1 MSLLSLPN
9 ELLLEIYSYQSLEDA
24 YSFLRTNRLSA
35 TIFRY
40 ALAKTALRA
49 CYLPAARRAL
59 YSAAARRDIPMIEH
73 LVENGIFRFV
83 DKNTLLHD
91 AAEAQS
97 TDVMGTLLDT
107 CGLDVE
113 SVNYKG
119 RSVLSAAVAV
129 GAVDIVKLLLHRV
142 KNINLNSQD
151 RMQFTPLHIACSTN
165 LPSIPALL
173 ILLLHD
179 PRTDPTLANESGQT
193 PLHVATSRSHEV
205 LVPLLLQHRSV
216 DPNRPDGS
224 GRTPLLIACDKGFDG
239 IVKALLEHPRIEVN
253 TANEQGWTPLNM
265 AILRG
270 RVDVVRRLLADER
283 VHCDTRAPRLCWTGL
298 HMAVAG
304 GKLEVLEVLLADRR
318 VRKDLTAI
326 DESKDTPMQLAVK
339 SGMEGAVEILRA
351 CEGEMKSR
359 GEGGAM

>member
-9 ELLLEIYSYQSLEDA
+9 ELLLEIYSYQSLQDA
-24 YSFLRTNRLSA
+24 YSFLRTNRLLA

-49 CYLPAARRAL
+49 GGLPAARRAL
-59 YSAAARRDIPMIEH
+59 YSAAGRRDIPMIEY
-73 LVENGIFRFV
+73 LVENRIFRFV

-91 AAEAQS
+91 VAEIHS
-97 TDVMGTLLDT
+97 PDVMEALLDT
-107 CGLDVE
+107 CDLDVE

-151 RMQFTPLHIACSTN
+151 RMQFTPLHIASSTN

-173 ILLLHD
+173 LLLLHD
-179 PRTDPTLANESGQT
+179 PRTDPTLTNQSGQT
-193 PLHVATSRSHEV
+193 PLHVATSRGHEV
-205 LVPLLLQHRSV
+205 LVPLLLQHPSV

-239 IVKALLEHPRIEVN
+239 IVKVLLEHPRIEVN
-253 TANEQGWTPLNM
+253 AANEQGWTPLNV
-265 AILRG
+265 AILWG
-270 RVDVVRRLLADER
+270 RADVVRRLLADER
-283 VHCDTRAPRLCWTGL
+283 VHCDTRAPRFCWTGL

-304 GKLEVLEVLLADRR
+304 RRLEVLEVLLADRR
-318 VRKDLTAI
+318 VRKDLTAV
-326 DESKDTPMQLAVK
+326 DEGKDTPVQLAVK
-339 SGMEGAVEILRA
+339 SGIEEAVEILRG
-351 CEGEMKSR
+351 CEGEIQR
-359 GEGGAM
+359 RREGGVM